1 MKLSEGAIEGA
12 GLSDV
17 RAARRRGDKAALEA
31 SIPRLEKAD
40 LLALGALADVVRSED
55 VGDEVRIHLRGAP
68 NDVPVLRGKGLE
80 FLRRVAIARITRGD
94 RIAIDFGECGFEF
107 AQIALGFGASE
118 LVGVAASK
126 RGLPLE
132 NSAKREKEM
141 QGLVERCRRR
151 AVLA

>member
-1 MKLSEGAIEGA
+1 MNLSEGAIDRA
-12 GLSDV
+12 GLADV
-17 RAARRRGDKAALEA
+17 RDARRRGDKAALEA
-31 SIPRLEKAD
+31 SIPRLEAAD
-40 LLALGALADVVRSED
+40 LLALGALADVARSED

-68 NDVPVLRGKGLE
+68 SDLPVLRGKGLE
-80 FLRRVAIARITRGD
+80 LLRRVAIARITRGQ
-94 RIAIDFGECGFEF
+94 RIAVDFGECGFEF

-118 LVGVAASK
+118 LVGTTSSK

-151 AVLA
+151 PVLA